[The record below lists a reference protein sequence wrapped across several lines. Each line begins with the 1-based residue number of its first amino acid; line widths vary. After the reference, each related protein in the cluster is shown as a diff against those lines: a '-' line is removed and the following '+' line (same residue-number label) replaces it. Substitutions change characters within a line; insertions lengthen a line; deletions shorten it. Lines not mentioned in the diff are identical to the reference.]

1 MHCGNQNKMD
11 KTKTDDARKHIQMY
25 RDGIRND
32 KTKKPITPTFI
43 LYIEYT
49 FIHFGMSISC
59 KQGSLLISK

>member
-1 MHCGNQNKMD
+1 MD

-32 KTKKPITPTFI
+32 KTKKPITPTI
-43 LYIEYT
+43 VLYIEYT